1 MTEAKFV
8 NDFYYS
14 LFDEYSDVCCSFE
27 SLHAIRSIIDY
38 CCTWA
43 EEGSAKKVAYWL
55 RYGIINNCD
64 YSEVRK
70 IANNVEYEVI
80 QYEDLVRIFNDFVKR
95 AKKRGFIKASR
106 IKR

>member
-1 MTEAKFV
+1 MTESGFISK
-8 NDFYYS
+8 FYYS
-14 LFDEYSDVCCSFE
+14 LFDEYDDVCE
-27 SLHAIRSIIDY
+27 RDSLCAIRSIIDY

-43 EEGSAKKVAYWL
+43 EEGSAKKVVYWL

-64 YSEVRK
+64 YSEVK
-70 IANNVEYEVI
+70 NIANNVEYEVI
-80 QYEDLVRIFNDFVKR
+80 QYDDLVRIFNDFVKR